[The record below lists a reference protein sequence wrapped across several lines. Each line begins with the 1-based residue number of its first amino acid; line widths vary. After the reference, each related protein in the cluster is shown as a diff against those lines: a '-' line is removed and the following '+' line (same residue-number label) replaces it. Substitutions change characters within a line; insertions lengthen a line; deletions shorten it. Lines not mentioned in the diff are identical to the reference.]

1 MPDFRFK
8 IMRPVLLAL
17 VLTTFALPA
26 CQRPGA
32 REVKALNDELDRAR
46 RHRDFGNVE
55 SVARQILKRAP
66 QHEGAWAALV
76 EARFQMNDT
85 ASAEK
90 IVSEWRAAERQ
101 PGPKL
106 EEAIGDVALARQDE
120 QEAILHWQKAL
131 RRDPKNER
139 VLRKIAELEHA
150 HRHWIE
156 EDAAWNTLIK
166 TRDSADARLRRAIAR
181 RQLHRWEDAL
191 ADLQRARLL
200 APGNAQVEE
209 WSKRFE
215 RLSKFLDEVRELDTS
230 ISSSAADFTLLAD
243 RALAFLRAD
252 DPELALDDAERARK
266 LAIWA
271 IRPKLLQAIALI
283 ELNRTNEGADLLV
296 RNSIR
301 LEQLSAE
308 NLEAFRRLDGQIAVE
323 RTNADLFVSRAWH
336 LNEIGQPELA
346 QEDAET
352 ALTLDKK
359 SAGALAELSYALMK
373 LGQSDEALTRIKLA
387 TDLDPQLAVAW
398 QYRGEVEMAR
408 GETVSAIDS
417 LTHALQLNQ
426 TAIALRK
433 RAECYRKIGY
443 NDRAEEDLHA
453 LEDLTARAMK

>member
-1 MPDFRFK
+1 M
-8 IMRPVLLAL
+8 
-17 VLTTFALPA
+17 
-26 CQRPGA
+26 Q
-32 REVKALNDELDRAR
+32 
-46 RHRDFGNVE
+46 
-55 SVARQILKRAP
+55 
-66 QHEGAWAALV
+66 
-76 EARFQMNDT
+76 
-85 ASAEK
+85 
-90 IVSEWRAAERQ
+90 
-101 PGPKL
+101 
-106 EEAIGDVALARQDE
+106 
-120 QEAILHWQKAL
+120 
-131 RRDPKNER
+131 
-139 VLRKIAELEHA
+139 
-150 HRHWIE
+150 
-156 EDAAWNTLIK
+156 
-166 TRDSADARLRRAIAR
+166 
-181 RQLHRWEDAL
+181 
-191 ADLQRARLL
+191 
-200 APGNAQVEE
+200 E
-209 WSKRFE
+209 WSQRFE
-215 RLSKFLDEVRELDTS
+215 RLGKFLDEIRELDTS
-230 ISSSAADFTLLAD
+230 ISSSPADFTLLGD
-243 RALAFLRAD
+243 RALAFLRAG
-252 DPELALDDAERARK
+252 DPELALSDAEQARK

-283 ELNRTNEGADLLV
+283 DLNRANEGADLLV

-323 RTNADLFVSRAWH
+323 RTNADLFVSRAWQ

>member
-1 MPDFRFK
+1 MPHFRFE

-17 VLTTFALPA
+17 ALTTLAFPA
-26 CQRPGA
+26 CERSST
-32 REVKALNDELDRAR
+32 REVQALSAELDRAQQ
-46 RHRDFGNVE
+46 HRDLGNAE

-66 QHEGAWAALV
+66 HHEGAWAALV
-76 EARFQMNDT
+76 EARFQMNDV
-85 ASAEK
+85 AAAEK
-90 IVSEWRAAERQ
+90 IVREWRAAERQ
-101 PGPKL
+101 PGTKL

-131 RRDPKNER
+131 GRDPKNER
-139 VLRKIAELEHA
+139 VLRKIAGLEHV
-150 HRHWIE
+150 HGHWLE
-156 EDAAWNTLIK
+156 EDAAWSALIK
-166 TRDSADARLRRAIAR
+166 TRDSADARLKRAIAR
-181 RQLHRWEDAL
+181 RQLHRWEDAF

-200 APGNAQVEE
+200 APNNAQVEE

-215 RLSKFLDEVRELDTS
+215 RLGKFLDEVRELDTN
-230 ISSSAADFTLLAD
+230 INSSATDFTLLGD

-283 ELNRTNEGADLLV
+283 ELNRANEGVDLLV

-346 QEDAET
+346 QEDTET

-387 TDLDPQLAVAW
+387 TDLDPQLAIAW

-408 GETVSAIDS
+408 GETLSAIDS

>member
-8 IMRPVLLAL
+8 IMRPVLLAF
-17 VLTTFALPA
+17 VLTIFALPA
-26 CQRPGA
+26 CERPSA
-32 REVKALNDELDRAR
+32 REVKTLNGELERAR
-46 RHRDFGNVE
+46 RHRDFGTAE

-66 QHEGAWAALV
+66 HHEGAWAALV
-76 EARFQMNDT
+76 EARFQINDM
-85 ASAEK
+85 AAAEK
-90 IVSEWRAAERQ
+90 ILSEWQAAERQ
-101 PGPKL
+101 PGTEL

-120 QEAILHWQKAL
+120 QQAILHWQKAL
-131 RRDPKNER
+131 GRDPKNER
-139 VLRKIAELEHA
+139 VLRKIAELEHV
-150 HRHWIE
+150 HDHWIE
-156 EDAAWNTLIK
+156 EDAAWSALIK
-166 TRDSADARLRRAIAR
+166 MRDSADVRLRRAIVR
-181 RQLHRWEDAL
+181 RHLHRWEAAFSDW
-191 ADLQRARLL
+191 QRARLL
-200 APGNAQVEE
+200 APGNPQVEQ

-215 RLSKFLDEVRELDTS
+215 QLSKFLNEIRELDAT
-230 ISSSAADFTLLAD
+230 ISSSAADFTLLGD

-252 DPELALDDAERARK
+252 DPELALDDADRARK

-283 ELNRTNEGADLLV
+283 ELNRAHEGADLLV

-373 LGQSDEALTRIKLA
+373 LGQSDEARTRIKLA
-387 TDLDPQLAVAW
+387 TDLDPQLAIAW
-398 QYRGEVEMAR
+398 QYRGEIEMAR

-417 LTHALQLNQ
+417 LSHALQLNQ

-443 NDRAEEDLHA
+443 NDRADEDLRA

>member
-1 MPDFRFK
+1 
-8 IMRPVLLAL
+8 MRAVLLVLAL
-17 VLTTFALPA
+17 TALAFPA
-26 CQRPGA
+26 CERPST
-32 REVKALNDELDRAR
+32 REVKALSAELDRAQ
-46 RHRDFGNVE
+46 RHRDFGNAE
-55 SVARQILKRAP
+55 SVAREILKRAP
-66 QHEGAWAALV
+66 HHDGAWAALV
-76 EARFQMNDT
+76 EARLQMNDL
-85 ASAEK
+85 SGAEK
-90 IVSEWRAAERQ
+90 IISEWRAAERQ
-101 PGPKL
+101 PETEL
-106 EEAIGDVALARQDE
+106 EEATGDAALARQDE

-131 RRDPKNER
+131 GRDPKNER
-139 VLRKIAELEHA
+139 VLRKIAELEHV

-156 EDAAWNTLIK
+156 EDAAWSRLIK
-166 TRDSADARLRRAIAR
+166 TRDSADARLKRAIAR
-181 RQLHRWEDAL
+181 RQLHRWEDAFG
-191 ADLQRARLL
+191 DLQRARLL
-200 APGNAQVEE
+200 APDNAQVEE
-209 WSKRFE
+209 WSQRFE
-215 RLSKFLDEVRELDTS
+215 RLGKFLDEVRELDTS
-230 ISSSAADFTLLAD
+230 ISSSPADFTLLGD

-271 IRPKLLQAIALI
+271 IRPKLLQAIALV
-283 ELNRTNEGADLLV
+283 ELNRANEGADLLV

-323 RTNADLFVSRAWH
+323 RTNADLFVSRAWQ

-387 TDLDPQLAVAW
+387 TDLDPQLAIAW
-398 QYRGEVEMAR
+398 QYRGEIEMAR

-453 LEDLTARAMK
+453 LEDLTARVMK

>member
-1 MPDFRFK
+1 
-8 IMRPVLLAL
+8 MRAVLLTLAL
-17 VLTTFALPA
+17 TALAFPA
-26 CQRPGA
+26 CDRRSA
-32 REVKALNDELDRAR
+32 REVKALSIELDRAR
-46 RHRDFGNVE
+46 RHRDVGSAE
-55 SVARQILKRAP
+55 SMARQILKRAP
-66 QHEGAWAALV
+66 HHDGAWAALV
-76 EARFQMNDT
+76 EARLQMNDV
-85 ASAEK
+85 AGAEK
-90 IVSEWRAAERQ
+90 ILSEWRAAERQ
-101 PGPKL
+101 AGTQL
-106 EEAIGDVALARQDE
+106 EEAIGDVALTRQDE

-131 RRDPKNER
+131 ARDPKNER
-139 VLRKIAELEHA
+139 VLRKIAELEHV

-156 EDAAWNTLIK
+156 EDAAWSTLIK
-166 TRDSADARLRRAIAR
+166 TRDSADPRLRRAVAR
-181 RQLHRWEDAL
+181 RQLHRWDDAF

-200 APGNAQVEE
+200 APDNAQVQE
-209 WSKRFE
+209 WSQRFE
-215 RLSKFLDEVRELDTS
+215 RLGKFLDEIRELDTS
-230 ISSSAADFTLLAD
+230 IGSSSADFTLLGD
-243 RALAFLRAD
+243 RALAFLRSD
-252 DPELALDDAERARK
+252 DPELALSDAEQARK

-283 ELNRTNEGADLLV
+283 ELNRSNEGADLLV

-323 RTNADLFVSRAWH
+323 RTNADLFVSRAWQ

-387 TDLDPQLAVAW
+387 TDLDPQLAIAW
-398 QYRGEVEMAR
+398 QYRGEIEMTR

>member
-32 REVKALNDELDRAR
+32 REVKALNDELERAR

-66 QHEGAWAALV
+66 HHEGAWAALV
-76 EARFQMNDT
+76 EARFQMNDK

-156 EDAAWNTLIK
+156 EDAAWSTLIK

-252 DPELALDDAERARK
+252 DPELALN
-266 LAIWA
+266 
-271 IRPKLLQAIALI
+271 
-283 ELNRTNEGADLLV
+283 ELNRANEGVDLLV

>member
-1 MPDFRFK
+1 
-8 IMRPVLLAL
+8 MRPVLLTLAL
-17 VLTTFALPA
+17 TALALPA
-26 CQRPGA
+26 CERPGT
-32 REVKALNDELDRAR
+32 REVKALSAELDRAR
-46 RHRDFGNVE
+46 RHRDFGNAE

-66 QHEGAWAALV
+66 HHNGAWAALV
-76 EARFQMNDT
+76 EARLQMNDV
-85 ASAEK
+85 AVAEK
-90 IVSEWRAAERQ
+90 IVNEWRAGERQ
-101 PGPKL
+101 PGTTEL
-106 EEAIGDVALARQDE
+106 EEATGDVALARQDE

-131 RRDPKNER
+131 GHDPKNER
-139 VLRKIAELEHA
+139 VLRKIAELEHV

-156 EDAAWNTLIK
+156 EDAAWSTLIK

-181 RQLHRWEDAL
+181 RQLHRWEDAF

-200 APGNAQVEE
+200 APANAQVQE
-209 WSKRFE
+209 WSQRFE
-215 RLSKFLDEVRELDTS
+215 RLGKFLDEIRELDTS
-230 ISSSAADFTLLAD
+230 ISSSPADFTLLGD
-243 RALAFLRAD
+243 RALAFLRAG
-252 DPELALDDAERARK
+252 DPELALSDAEQARK

-283 ELNRTNEGADLLV
+283 DLNRANEGADLLV

-323 RTNADLFVSRAWH
+323 RTNADLFVSRAWQ

-387 TDLDPQLAVAW
+387 TDLDPQLAIAW
-398 QYRGEVEMAR
+398 QYRGEIEMTH

>member
-1 MPDFRFK
+1 
-8 IMRPVLLAL
+8 MRPVLLTLAL
-17 VLTTFALPA
+17 TALALPA
-26 CQRPGA
+26 CERPGT
-32 REVKALNDELDRAR
+32 REVKALSAELDRAR
-46 RHRDFGNVE
+46 RHRDFGNAE

-66 QHEGAWAALV
+66 HHNGAWAALV
-76 EARFQMNDT
+76 EARLHMNDV
-85 ASAEK
+85 AAAEK
-90 IVSEWRAAERQ
+90 IVNEWRAGERQ
-101 PGPKL
+101 PGTTEL
-106 EEAIGDVALARQDE
+106 EEATGDVALARQDE

-131 RRDPKNER
+131 GHDPKNER
-139 VLRKIAELEHA
+139 VLRKIAELEHV

-156 EDAAWNTLIK
+156 EDTAWSTLIK
-166 TRDSADARLRRAIAR
+166 TRDSADTRLRRAIAR
-181 RQLHRWEDAL
+181 RQLHRWDDAF

-200 APGNAQVEE
+200 APANAQVQE
-209 WSKRFE
+209 WSQRFE
-215 RLSKFLDEVRELDTS
+215 RLGEFLDEIRELDTS
-230 ISSSAADFTLLAD
+230 ISSSPADFTLLGD
-243 RALAFLRAD
+243 RALAFLRAG
-252 DPELALDDAERARK
+252 DPELALSDAEQARK

-283 ELNRTNEGADLLV
+283 DLNRANEGADLLV

-323 RTNADLFVSRAWH
+323 RTNADLFVSRAWQ

-373 LGQSDEALTRIKLA
+373 LGQSDEALTRVKLA
-387 TDLDPQLAVAW
+387 TDLDPQLAIAW
-398 QYRGEVEMAR
+398 QYRGEIEMTH

>member
-1 MPDFRFK
+1 MPDLRFE

-17 VLTTFALPA
+17 VLTTLALPA
-26 CQRPGA
+26 CQHPSA
-32 REVKALNDELDRAR
+32 HEVEALNAELDRSR
-46 RHRDFGNVE
+46 RHRDFGNAE

-66 QHEGAWAALV
+66 RHDGAWAALV
-76 EARFQMNDT
+76 EARLQTNDV
-85 ASAEK
+85 AAAEK

-101 PGPKL
+101 AGTQL
-106 EEAIGDVALARQDE
+106 EEATGDVALARQDE

-131 RRDPKNER
+131 ARDLKNER
-139 VLRKIAELEHA
+139 VLRKIAELEHV

-156 EDAAWNTLIK
+156 EDAAWSTLIK

-181 RQLHRWEDAL
+181 RQLHRWEDAF
-191 ADLQRARLL
+191 ADLQRAQLL
-200 APGNAQVEE
+200 APDNAQVQE
-209 WSKRFE
+209 WSQRFE
-215 RLSKFLDEVRELDTS
+215 RLGKFLDEVRQLDTS
-230 ISSSAADFTLLAD
+230 ISSSPADFTLLAD

-271 IRPKLLQAIALI
+271 IRPKLLQAIALV
-283 ELNRTNEGADLLV
+283 ELNRANEGVDLLV

-308 NLEAFRRLDGQIAVE
+308 NLEALRRLDGQIAVE
-323 RTNADLFVSRAWH
+323 RTNADLFVSRAWQ

-387 TDLDPQLAVAW
+387 TDLDPQLAIAW
-398 QYRGEVEMAR
+398 QYRGEIEMAR